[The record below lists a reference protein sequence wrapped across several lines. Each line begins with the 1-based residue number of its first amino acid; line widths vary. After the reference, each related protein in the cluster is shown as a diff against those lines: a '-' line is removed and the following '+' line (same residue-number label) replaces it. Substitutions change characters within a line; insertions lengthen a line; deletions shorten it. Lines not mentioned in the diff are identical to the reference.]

1 MVHMNFTQHSE
12 ICIYDAMMTEGT
24 NLNLYSEVKGHYYKL
39 YEINVQ
45 EL

>member
-1 MVHMNFTQHSE
+1 MIHMNFTQHSE

-24 NLNLYSEVKGHYYKL
+24 NLNLYSGVKGHYYKL
-39 YEINVQ
+39 YKISVQ